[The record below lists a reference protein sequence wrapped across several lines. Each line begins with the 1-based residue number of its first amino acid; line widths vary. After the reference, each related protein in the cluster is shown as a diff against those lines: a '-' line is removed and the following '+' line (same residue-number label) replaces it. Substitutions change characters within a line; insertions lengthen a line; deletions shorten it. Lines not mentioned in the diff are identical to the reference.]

1 MEYQNTINKEFRLTG
16 PGLHTGRTVTVT
28 VKPAPENFGIAFR
41 RTDRT
46 NIITQQALADKVGET
61 SRGTTLG
68 SGRHTIATIEHLM
81 SALHGLKVDNALVEL
96 DGGEI
101 PILDGSSRPWLL
113 QLVRV
118 GVRQQQAERR
128 VLTVDEPL
136 HFEYAPTGSKF
147 DVVPG
152 DHFSVRCEIDFAD
165 SVIGHQVAEMNNL
178 SEYPASIAPCRTFVF
193 LHEVEPLLH
202 LNLIKGGSLDNALV
216 FVNKELTSKQ
226 LKRLAKTFHKDVSHF
241 KVHDGVL
248 NTTDPYF
255 ANEPARHKL
264 LDFVGDVRLVGGMI
278 NGAFSIYK
286 PGHKANNAFARY
298 LMKYFSNKNTTPTLN
313 PSLGRGRG
321 SIQ

>member
-28 VKPAPENFGIAFR
+28 VKPAPDNFGIAFR

-46 NIITQQALADKVGET
+46 NIVTQPAFANKVGET

-81 SALHGLKVDNALVEL
+81 SALHGMKVDNVLVEL
-96 DGGEI
+96 DGGEV
-101 PILDGSSRPWLL
+101 PILDGSARPWLL

-118 GVRQQQAERR
+118 GIRQQQSERKAF
-128 VLTVDEPL
+128 TINEPL
-136 HFEYAPTGSKF
+136 HFEFEPTGSVF
-147 DVVPG
+147 DAEPC
-152 DHFSVRCEIDFAD
+152 DHFAVDCVIDFPN
-165 SVIGHQVAEMNNL
+165 SVIGCQHAEMNDL
-178 SEYPASIAPCRTFVF
+178 SEYAASIAPCRTFVF
-193 LHEVEPLLH
+193 LHEIEPLLH

-226 LKRLAKTFHKDVSHF
+226 LKRLAKTFNKDVSNF
-241 KVHDGVL
+241 RVHDGVL

-255 ANEPARHKL
+255 PNEPARHKL
-264 LDFVGDVRLVGGMI
+264 LDFVGDIRLVGQPI
-278 NGAFSIYK
+278 NAKFKIYK

-298 LMKYFSNKNTTPTLN
+298 LMEYFRNNK
-313 PSLGRGRG
+313 
-321 SIQ
+321 